1 MILFN
6 KLNRIYPEASLGTQ
20 RRTIINVDDSLKGVV
35 KGVVSENDIKLAA
48 DKMAADMIE
57 VVKKPKILDNGAKPL
72 DTSPDVSEWFAPSLF
87 SLETTEDCIVAIF
100 IVLSITLIIMF
111 CIKYAKK
118 TR

>member
-57 VVKKPKILDNGAKPL
+57 VVKKAENFG
-72 DTSPDVSEWFAPSLF
+72 
-87 SLETTEDCIVAIF
+87 
-100 IVLSITLIIMF
+100 
-111 CIKYAKK
+111 
-118 TR
+118 

>member
-1 MILFN
+1 MLYSRKYN
-6 KLNRIYPEASLGTQ
+6 LNVSLGTQ
-20 RRTIINVDDSLKGVV
+20 RRTIINVNDSFKTVV
-35 KGVVSENDIKLAA
+35 KGVVSENEIKLAA

-57 VVKKPKILDNGAKPL
+57 VIEEPKKIVDNGAKPL
-72 DTSPDVSEWFAPSLF
+72 ETSPDVSEWFASSPF

-118 TR
+118 IR